1 MCQWGRARQGVG
13 CQVRFVCSCS
23 GAVHATARAQKH
35 CQTNLKCHALRPQP
49 ACCQN
54 RVENENCRETPR
66 APCFPVPVGVR
77 SYRLPRPSPRRVE
90 KPRPNNGGGRTRKG
104 GCTASCTSA
113 EPRRNS
119 DRGGQTK
126 QGNRTKSPTDAVY
139 LHTCSRVY
147 LTIRFPTRPRRY
159 RALSLALHCA
169 PSQPLVALAD
179 PLGTSKGALKTP
191 RARRTSST
199 AAQLIS
205 ARTRPRPK
213 PTPLLCRPV
222 YCVYFT
228 SLC

>member
-1 MCQWGRARQGVG
+1 MRMRTVARLLARRVSRCRLGFG
-13 CQVRFVCSCS
+13 
-23 GAVHATARAQKH
+23 HTA
-35 CQTNLKCHALRPQP
+35 C
-49 ACCQN
+49 
-54 RVENENCRETPR
+54 
-66 APCFPVPVGVR
+66 PVPAHVALKNLVQTT
-77 SYRLPRPSPRRVE
+77 
-90 KPRPNNGGGRTRKG
+90 GGSNTKG
-104 GCTASCTSA
+104 GMHGFLH
-113 EPRRNS
+113 ERRTTTKL
-119 DRGGQTK
+119 RQGGQTK